1 MDQDI
6 KVLIAEDEP
15 IIANKI
21 KGLIE
26 ELGWTTTV
34 VHNLNDLYSALSSEK
49 DLYHAI
55 VLDRMMSNTDSAD
68 HVFTIRTQNPNIKI
82 FILSAID
89 SSIEKAKLIDNGAD
103 DYLAKPFESIEFKA
117 RIRSLIRNSRAI
129 SYHSVSYT
137 ISNTSIDQIQR
148 TVTVNGKILNLTVKE
163 FLLINTLGANVGKIY
178 AKNQLIETVWGFSLE
193 NETNV
198 VESTVNSLRRKLES
212 AGSLI
217 KIKNTRFVG
226 YWIEI

>member
-1 MDQDI
+1 MDQNI

-21 KGLIE
+21 KGLVE
-26 ELGWTTTV
+26 ELGWTPAV
-34 VHNLNDLYSALSSEK
+34 VHDLSDLYSALNQEM
-49 DLYHAI
+49 DTYHAI
-55 VLDRMMSNTDSAD
+55 VLDRMLSNVDSAD
-68 HVFTIRTQNPNIKI
+68 HVLTIRKQNPSIKI

-117 RIRSLIRNSRAI
+117 RLKSLIRNSRAI
-129 SYHSVSYT
+129 SLHSVSYT

-148 TVTVNGKILNLTVKE
+148 TVTINGKILSLTVKE

-178 AKNQLIETVWGFSLE
+178 AKNQLIEKVWGFSLE